1 MLKTSQKFPEKS
13 LSHSIITW
21 LAVTENFWDHFPP
34 INFEPIWLYWQKK
47 VIIILSHHCCFQ
59 VKVEAMV
66 IESLELIFSLSHWI
80 ISRARIT
87 MSQSKYYQ
95 NMIFGHWL
103 IYLIFSYKSSFF
115 ILSQSEYY
123 DIAIPYFKWL
133 NLYHAENISKVSW
146 EVT

>member
-21 LAVTENFWDHFPP
+21 LTVTENFWDHFPP

-59 VKVEAMV
+59 VKVEAMD
-66 IESLELIFSLSHWI
+66 IEELILSSSHWI

-115 ILSQSEYY
+115 ILSQSEHY
-123 DIAIPYFKWL
+123 DIALLPNGPIGILWYFFITIL
-133 NLYHAENISKVSW
+133 NL
-146 EVT
+146 

>member
-1 MLKTSQKFPEKS
+1 MTQS
-13 LSHSIITW
+13 LSCWKHLISFLRCHLVIFSIHGLLSLRT
-21 LAVTENFWDHFPP
+21 
-34 INFEPIWLYWQKK
+34 FE
-47 VIIILSHHCCFQ
+47 IIFNLWTLRQSDYTDRKN
-59 VKVEAMV
+59 VKVVARV
-66 IESLELIFSLSHWI
+66 IESLELIFSLSHWFK
-80 ISRARIT
+80 SRARIT

-123 DIAIPYFKWL
+123 DIAILYFKWL